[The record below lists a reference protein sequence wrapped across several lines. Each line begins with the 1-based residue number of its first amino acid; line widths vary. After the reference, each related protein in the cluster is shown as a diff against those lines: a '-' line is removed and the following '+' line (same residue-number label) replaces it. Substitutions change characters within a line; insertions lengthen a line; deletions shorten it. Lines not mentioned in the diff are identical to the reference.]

1 MAAHRPDSTEGPSA
15 APTDGLAAV
24 LWDMDGTLLST
35 ERLWM
40 QAETTTME
48 SYGSHWDAQDQAVA
62 VGGPADRVLRYMADR
77 VGRTEEE
84 VGEKL
89 LGEMERLM
97 ASSRI
102 DMMPGVR
109 ELHDALAAS
118 GIPQALVSNSWRGLI
133 ESALAELHTTFD
145 LVIAGDEVA
154 RGKPDPL
161 PYQLAAETL
170 GVSPRDCVVIEDSAT
185 GVTSG
190 LAAGAVV
197 LGVPHV
203 GELRPDPRLYVT
215 DTLVG
220 WTPARLAGLLAER
233 RG

>member
-1 MAAHRPDSTEGPSA
+1 MTSQSSPATG
-15 APTDGLAAV
+15 APAGSSIAGLAAV

-35 ERLWM
+35 ESIWM
-40 QAETTTME
+40 LAETTTME

-84 VGEKL
+84 VGERL

-97 ASSRI
+97 AESTI

-109 ELHDALAAS
+109 HLHDALAAA

-133 ESALAELHTTFD
+133 DSALGELHTTFD
-145 LVIAGDEVA
+145 LVIAGDEVE

-161 PYQLAAETL
+161 PYRLAAETL
-170 GVSPRDCVVIEDSAT
+170 GVAPRDCVVIEDSAT

-190 LAAGAVV
+190 LAAGATV

-203 GELRPDPRLYVT
+203 GELRPHPRLHIT
-215 DTLVG
+215 DSLVG
-220 WTPARLAGLLAER
+220 WTPERLAELLLQR